1 MKTIIIA
8 FLLFCSICYGQK
20 KKDTSTLALYKYE
33 KGNYIIT
40 KNSVTGSI
48 VNVQF
53 DSVKYY
59 FSKYIKLKNKG
70 IPDSL
75 NKFYKKLNSI
85 KK

>member
-8 FLLFCSICYGQK
+8 LLLSCSICYGQK
-20 KKDTSTLALYKYE
+20 KKDTTTLALYKYE

-59 FSKYIKLKNKG
+59 FGKYIKLKNKG
-70 IPDSL
+70 IPD
-75 NKFYKKLNSI
+75 
-85 KK
+85 